1 MVVILLALIF
11 IFQPISWTTVPKNG
25 VLSVIIDRTD
35 TTTADAV
42 KKLRLSG
49 VQTVPR
55 GVGGERVFLF
65 GSEEGLLSAFP
76 EVASDFTFLQTCLGT
91 RELPRYPDSG
101 RSEYLGR

>member
-1 MVVILLALIF
+1 MIKL
-11 IFQPISWTTVPKNG
+11 KNK
-25 VLSVIIDRTD
+25 IIMLVDLKVTD
-35 TTTADAV
+35 FLNKVAGSDP
-42 KKLRLSG
+42 
-49 VQTVPR
+49 VPR

>member
-42 KKLRLSG
+42 KK
-49 VQTVPR
+49 PR